1 MIQHR
6 DIPEAQLHETKGAST
21 ASAKQAHMATGT
33 GTSEWRRINESDLSY
48 SDKTKNLFG
57 WNDVA
62 DSQYTLG
69 APLAVSSGVA
79 TKLPNNASAAQ
90 TDTSR
95 LGTIWTPGS
104 SSFIF
109 NDLNASYLLRV
120 QMKVKTTAAAGTP
133 YQAKVE
139 IKTVAPVVTVAS
151 FDCPIKGGSYE
162 NSISSTQLLYIGNAV
177 NGKQVEVFIT
187 PDVNVTVYDIGFTI
201 QRLYKES

>member
-1 MIQHR
+1 MIQHK
-6 DIPEAQLHETKGAST
+6 DIPEAQLHETKGAAS

-33 GTSEWRRINESDLSY
+33 GTSEWRRINESDLTY

-69 APLAVSSGVA
+69 APLSISSGVA
-79 TKLPNNASAAQ
+79 TKVPNNASAAQ
-90 TDTSR
+90 TDTTR
-95 LGTIWTPGS
+95 LGAIWSPGS
-104 SSFIF
+104 SSFLF
-109 NDLNASYLLRV
+109 NDLNGSYLLRV

-162 NSISSTQLLYIGNAV
+162 NSISSTQLVYIGSAV

-187 PDVNVTVYDIGFTI
+187 PDANVTVYDIGFTI
-201 QRLYKES
+201 QRLYKET

>member
-1 MIQHR
+1 MIQHK
-6 DIPEAQLHETKGAST
+6 DIPEAQLHETKGAAS

-33 GTSEWRRINESDLSY
+33 GTSEWRRINESDLTY

-69 APLAVSSGVA
+69 APLSISSGVA
-79 TKLPNNASAAQ
+79 TKVPNNASAAQ
-90 TDTSR
+90 TDTTR
-95 LGTIWTPGS
+95 LGAIWSPGS
-104 SSFIF
+104 SSFLF
-109 NDLNASYLLRV
+109 NDLNGSYLLRV

-151 FDCPIKGGSYE
+151 FDCPIKGGS
-162 NSISSTQLLYIGNAV
+162 TQLVYIGSAV
-177 NGKQVEVFIT
+177 NGTQVEVFIT
-187 PDVNVTVYDIGFTI
+187 PDANVTVYDIGFTI
-201 QRLYKES
+201 QRLYKET